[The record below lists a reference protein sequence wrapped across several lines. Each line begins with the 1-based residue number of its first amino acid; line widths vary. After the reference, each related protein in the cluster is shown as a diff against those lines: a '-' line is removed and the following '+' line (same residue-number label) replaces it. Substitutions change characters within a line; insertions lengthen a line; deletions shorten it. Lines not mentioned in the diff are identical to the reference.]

1 VICARQE
8 KSSPGFFMG
17 FLGTIVS
24 SLRLCPGSTPIEP
37 GLFHSVRDGSPFNH
51 IAFDRFVS
59 NRRAVPF
66 NSQGEIMSPKDL
78 SNASLE
84 LIAYLIAKG
93 QARVIRKGGKTMV
106 VSRL

>member
-1 VICARQE
+1 MAISIWTQTAQ
-8 KSSPGFFMG
+8 KK
-17 FLGTIVS
+17 
-24 SLRLCPGSTPIEP
+24 
-37 GLFHSVRDGSPFNH
+37 
-51 IAFDRFVS
+51 
-59 NRRAVPF
+59 
-66 NSQGEIMSPKDL
+66 PKDL